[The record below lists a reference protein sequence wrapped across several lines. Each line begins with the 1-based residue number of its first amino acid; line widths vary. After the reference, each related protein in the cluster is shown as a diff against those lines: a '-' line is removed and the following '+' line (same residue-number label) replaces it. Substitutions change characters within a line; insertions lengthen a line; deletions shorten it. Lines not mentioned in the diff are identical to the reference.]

1 MLQLLSS
8 RSASRPTPAA
18 LAALATLAGSL
29 LLTVAPAA
37 QQFVLSSQD
46 RARLVAVDFAAVST
60 DGTPIT
66 DLRTDEVQ
74 LRIDGRTRAIRSLE
88 YVPVAGAPGLGG
100 LIPFGTNASADQGR
114 SVVLLVDLET
124 IRPGREAAL
133 KEEVGRFVRTLG
145 PQDRAALVTIPYG
158 GLKVDLTSD
167 HTRIVQALAPLS
179 GQAPSA
185 ESESDAACRTRTTL
199 VSLRG
204 AIDDLRGGEGPVAV
218 VLFSGSMASPTGVV
232 AMQSGQAIGRCQ
244 LLREHFQHVADA
256 VANAR
261 AQMYIVQPELQMT
274 SAGQAG
280 LEHLT
285 GVTGAPL
292 LHLTGPDGG
301 GLARVARESGGYY
314 VARFEPEPEET
325 QGSVRNLSVSLSRD
339 GAVLRTRPKMTIVR
353 PNRFAGAAAT
363 TPLAMMKEARL
374 FRDIPLRVAA
384 YTSREAGASTVRV
397 VTLFDAPGGDGSLTE
412 AMVGLFTE
420 DGRLVASRTLGA
432 ADLQGSPI
440 VTALTVAP
448 GRYRVRVAAIESTGR
463 GGAADF
469 QVEAALGKA
478 GPMALSDLV
487 LGLSRDGQFRP
498 KLEFGSEAS
507 VMAQLEL
514 YGGRE
519 GAKVGAVV
527 ELARS
532 LNGPAILALPGTFS
546 PTGDPDRFL
555 LNAAVPIGALPPGD
569 YVVRATVA
577 AEGQP
582 GGRVVRPI
590 RKVVR

>member
-1 MLQLLSS
+1 MLRRL
-8 RSASRPTPAA
+8 TVT
-18 LAALATLAGSL
+18 TLAGSL
-29 LLTVAPAA
+29 LLTAGIAA

-46 RARLVAVDFAAVST
+46 RARLVSVDFAAVT
-60 DGTPIT
+60 ADGTPIT
-66 DLRTDEVQ
+66 NLRSDEVQ

-88 YVPVAGAPGLGG
+88 YVPIGGAPGLAG
-100 LIPFGTNASADQGR
+100 LLPFGTNAATDQGR
-114 SVVLLVDLET
+114 SVVLMVDLET
-124 IRPGREAAL
+124 IRPGREAPL
-133 KEEVGRFVRTLG
+133 KEEVARFLRTLG
-145 PQDRAALVTIPYG
+145 PQDRAALLTIPYG
-158 GLKVDLTSD
+158 GLKADLTTE
-167 HTRIVQALAPLS
+167 HTRVIQALAPLS

-185 ESESDAACRTRTTL
+185 ESDADASCRTRTTL

-204 AIDDLRGGEGPVAV
+204 AIDDLRGGEAPVAV

-232 AMQSGQAIGRCQ
+232 AMQTGQPIGRCQ

-274 SAGQAG
+274 SAGQVG

-301 GLARVARESGGYY
+301 GLARVARESAGYY
-314 VARFEPEPEET
+314 IARFEPEPEET
-325 QGSVRNLSVSLSRD
+325 QGSVRNLGVSLSRD
-339 GAVLRTRPKMTIVR
+339 GAVLRSRPKMTVVR
-353 PNRFAGAAAT
+353 QNRFAGAAAT
-363 TPLAMMKEARL
+363 TPLAMMKESRL
-374 FRDIPLRVAA
+374 FRDVPLRVAA
-384 YTSREAGASTVRV
+384 YASREPGTSNLRV
-397 VTLFDAPGGDGSLTE
+397 VTLFDTPGSEGTVTE
-412 AMVGLFTE
+412 AMVGLFSD
-420 DGRLVASRTLGA
+420 DGKLVASRTLSTS
-432 ADLQGSPI
+432 DLQGAPV
-440 VTALTVAP
+440 VTALTAPP

-463 GGAADF
+463 GGTADF
-469 QVEAALGKA
+469 TLDASLGKA
-478 GPMALSDLV
+478 GAMAMSDLV

-498 KLEFGSEAS
+498 KLDFGSEAS
-507 VMAQLEL
+507 VMAQLEI

-519 GAKVGAVV
+519 GARVGAVV
-527 ELARS
+527 ELATS
-532 LNGPAILALPGTFS
+532 VNGPALLALPGTFS
-546 PTGDPDRFL
+546 PTADPDRFL

>member
-1 MLQLLSS
+1 MLQLPSS
-8 RSASRPTPAA
+8 RWVRRLTS
-18 LAALATLAGSL
+18 ATLAGSL
-29 LLTVAPAA
+29 LLTAAVAA

-46 RARLVAVDFAAVST
+46 RARLVAVDFAAVT
-60 DGTPIT
+60 ADGTPIT
-66 DLRTDEVQ
+66 DLRADEVQ
-74 LRIDGRTRAIRSLE
+74 LRIDGRTRTIRSLE
-88 YVPVAGAPGLGG
+88 YVSLAGTPGLAG
-100 LIPFGTNASADQGR
+100 LLPFGSNAAIDQGR

-124 IRPGREAAL
+124 IRPGREAPL
-133 KEEVGRFVRTLG
+133 KEEVSRFLRTLG
-145 PQDRAALVTIPYG
+145 PQDRVALVTIPYG
-158 GLKVDLTSD
+158 GLKVDLTAN
-167 HTRIVQALAPLS
+167 HTRVVQALAPLS

-185 ESESDAACRTRTTL
+185 ESDADAACRTRTTL

-218 VLFSGSMASPTGVV
+218 VLFSGAMSSPTGVV
-232 AMQSGQAIGRCQ
+232 AMQSGQSIGRCQ
-244 LLREHFQHVADA
+244 LLREHFQHVSDA

-292 LHLTGPDGG
+292 LHLTGPEGG
-301 GLARVARESGGYY
+301 GLARVARESAGYY

-325 QGSVRNLSVSLSRD
+325 QGSVRNLGVSLARD
-339 GAVLRTRPKMTIVR
+339 GAVLRTRPKMTVHR
-353 PNRFAGAAAT
+353 PNRFTGAAAT
-363 TPLAMMKEARL
+363 TPMAMMKESRV
-374 FRDIPLRVAA
+374 FRDVPLRIAA
-384 YTSREAGASTVRV
+384 YASRETGTSNLRI
-397 VTLFDAPGGDGSLTE
+397 VTLFDAPGSEGALTE
-412 AMVGLFTE
+412 AIVGLFTE
-420 DGRLVASRTLGA
+420 DGKLVASRTLA
-432 ADLQGSPI
+432 ASDLQGTPV
-440 VTALTVAP
+440 VTALTAAP
-448 GRYRVRVAAIESTGR
+448 GRYRVRVAAVESNGR

-469 QVEAALGKA
+469 SLDAALGKA
-478 GPMALSDLV
+478 GGMAMSDLV

-498 KLEFGSEAS
+498 KLEFGTEAS
-507 VMAQLEL
+507 VMAQLEI
-514 YGGRE
+514 YGGQE
-519 GAKVGAVV
+519 GARVGAVI